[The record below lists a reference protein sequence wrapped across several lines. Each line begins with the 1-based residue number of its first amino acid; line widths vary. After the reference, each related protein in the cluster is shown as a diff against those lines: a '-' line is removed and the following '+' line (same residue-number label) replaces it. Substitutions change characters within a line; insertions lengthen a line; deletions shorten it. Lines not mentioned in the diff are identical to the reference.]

1 MAHFQVLVCGSHDY
15 DDAERVRWALN
26 RLAFQRGP
34 LVLVDTGE
42 VIGPVAGARWL
53 FASRGWM
60 VAPTWRLTAFDTARI
75 DHVLCFGE
83 DREGMVSQARN
94 LGIPV
99 GEVL

>member
-15 DDAERVRWALN
+15 DGAEKVRWVLN

-42 VIGPVAGARWL
+42 AVGPVAGARWF
-53 FASRGWM
+53 FAARGWSI
-60 VAPTWRLTAFDTARI
+60 APTWRLTAFDTARI
-75 DHVLCFGE
+75 NHVLCFGE
-83 DREGMVSQARN
+83 DSEGMVSQARN

>member
-1 MAHFQVLVCGSHDY
+1 MAHFQVLVCGSQDY
-15 DDAERVRWALN
+15 DYAEKVRWALN

-34 LVLVDTGE
+34 LVLVDMGDRTGA
-42 VIGPVAGARWL
+42 VAGARWF
-53 FASRGWM
+53 FASRGWRI
-60 VAPTWRLTAFDTARI
+60 APTWRLTAFDDVRI

>member
-1 MAHFQVLVCGSHDY
+1 MAHFQVLVCGSQDY

-42 VIGPVAGARWL
+42 AVGPVAGARWF
-53 FASRGWM
+53 FASRGWHIT
-60 VAPTWRLTAFDTARI
+60 PTWRLTAFDTERI

-83 DREGMVSQARN
+83 DHEGMVSQARN